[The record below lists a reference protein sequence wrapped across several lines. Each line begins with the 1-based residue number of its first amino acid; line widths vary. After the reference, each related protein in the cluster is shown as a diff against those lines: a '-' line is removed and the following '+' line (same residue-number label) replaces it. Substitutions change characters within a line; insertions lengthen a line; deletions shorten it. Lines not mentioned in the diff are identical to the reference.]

1 MVKEY
6 CSLADQELY
15 YTLPFKMID
24 YTQINST
31 LRMHLCESGKI
42 DGLRTLLQANGDESF
57 DSNDINM
64 ISNYIEMIRGEG
76 VCFLLDGYDEYV
88 KLPDGYD
95 YVTSLIKCKTLH
107 NTSKL

>member
-42 DGLRTLLQANGDESF
+42 DGLRTLLQANGDETF
-57 DSNDINM
+57 DSSGVNM
-64 ISNYIEMIRGEG
+64 ISNYIWTIHE
-76 VCFLLDGYDEYV
+76 CFLLDGYDECV

-107 NTSKL
+107 NTSQL

>member
-1 MVKEY
+1 
-6 CSLADQELY
+6 
-15 YTLPFKMID
+15 MI
-24 YTQINST
+24 THRCNFT

-107 NTSKL
+107 NTSQL